1 MKKAFYE
8 EGLADL
14 LEFCDED
21 KRKEIIKKEGIL
33 DKYWFI
39 RYIHSILK

>member
-14 LEFCDED
+14 LEFCDDD
-21 KRKEIIKKEGIL
+21 KRKEIIKKEGNAT
-33 DKYWFI
+33 K
-39 RYIHSILK
+39 RYIHILIY